1 MKRITED
8 QAKKYVPYHEDL
20 TNAVREYFTLT
31 KDPTDEE
38 WEVITYYTSRKEDQY
53 ENRGGDGDS
62 WVYVLSNPSIP
73 NQLKIGST
81 SKEPD
86 ERAKQISR
94 GTGVPTPYRVEYAY
108 RCFNAEALE
117 RELHKYFK
125 SNRTS
130 NQKEFF
136 QISLS
141 EATEAID
148 FLGRRYL

>member
-1 MKRITED
+1 MKRITEE
-8 QAKKYVPYHEDL
+8 QAKKYVPFHEDL
-20 TNAVREYFTLT
+20 TNAVKEYFTLSP
-31 KDPTDEE
+31 DPEDND
-38 WEVITYYTSRKEDQY
+38 WELIKYYTSRKEDQY

-73 NQLKIGST
+73 HQLKIGST

-94 GTGVPTPYRVEYAY
+94 GTGVPTPYRVEYAF

-125 SNRTS
+125 SSRTS

-136 QISLS
+136 QIDLS